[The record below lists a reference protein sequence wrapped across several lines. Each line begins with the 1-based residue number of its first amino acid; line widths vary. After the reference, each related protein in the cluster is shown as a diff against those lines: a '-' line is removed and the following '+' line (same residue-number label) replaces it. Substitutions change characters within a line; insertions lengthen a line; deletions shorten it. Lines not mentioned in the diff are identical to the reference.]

1 MPCENHGNHEHHK
14 IPYENHQ
21 NHENH
26 RIPCENQET
35 IRNHKFSCKKIKI
48 MNPKIPIVSTYQKR
62 LELSHIED
70 MIESLSVVPDFGY
83 PINSI

>member
-1 MPCENHGNHEHHK
+1 
-14 IPYENHQ
+14 
-21 NHENH
+21 
-26 RIPCENQET
+26 
-35 IRNHKFSCKKIKI
+35 

-83 PINSI
+83 PINSIVKQNN